1 MDDAL
6 KYRHQNQLN
15 RNDFLNFLL
24 DRKLV
29 KNHTN
34 EDLAAFAATFVFN
47 GFETTSII
55 LAQALY
61 HIANNVHCQDKLR
74 DEIFKY
80 FPNEN
85 RPTADTISE
94 LLYLDRIVNGLF
106 VYL

>member
-61 HIANNVHCQDKLR
+61 HISNNVHCQDKLR

-94 LLYLDRIVNGLF
+94 LLYLDSIVNGLF